1 MAYRTCEG
9 SVNSIFSVICF
20 GNEFLRF
27 VSPSRHS
34 LHQRPQRPAELG
46 QAILRLRRDRRIVVP
61 LY

>member
-34 LHQRPQRPAELG
+34 LHQRPQRPASWV
-46 QAILRLRRDRRIVVP
+46 RLYSVFGGIVA
-61 LY
+61 